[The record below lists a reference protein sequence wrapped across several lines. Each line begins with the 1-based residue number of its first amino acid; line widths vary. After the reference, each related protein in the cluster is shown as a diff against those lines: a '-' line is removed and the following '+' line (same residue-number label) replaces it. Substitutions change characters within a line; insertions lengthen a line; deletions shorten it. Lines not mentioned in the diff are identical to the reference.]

1 MGAKSLLIKS
11 LRLNANNE
19 IHPQQF
25 TQTQKSLY
33 RCQDN
38 CIFCNYN
45 FLFKKLVTLTMSR
58 KGSWAAFLI
67 YDKAL
72 LTCSGKEGIIGR
84 ISIVIIL

>member
-1 MGAKSLLIKS
+1 MCSKSLLFKS

-19 IHPQQF
+19 IHPHQF
-25 TQTQKSLY
+25 TQTQKSLDP
-33 RCQDN
+33 CQDN
-38 CIFCNYN
+38 CTFRNYN
-45 FLFKKLVTLTMSR
+45 FLFKSLFTLFDVK

-72 LTCSGKEGIIGR
+72 LTCTGKEGIIGR